1 MIFLILIL
9 RFLCRSFK
17 FLYFPIPRYPDSNG
31 NVLVKWLQA
40 LELKENLCKEI
51 NQSDEMA
58 SDGVLGKVKL
68 EFNSLISFPTLP
80 QAFIAVALN
89 PGLG

>member
-1 MIFLILIL
+1 MILIFG
-9 RFLCRSFK
+9 FLCQSSI
-17 FLYFPIPRYPDSNG
+17 FLYFYISIPRYPDSNG